1 MSFNVAPLEVGKA
14 RKLSQGRKLSY
25 ISEHGPDFQLH
36 SDTAG
41 VPGPIPD
48 LLWKPSPRLYLAFL
62 TLAVITMMVA
72 LDGTSLSV
80 ALPIIS
86 RDLGG
91 TAIEAFWSGTS
102 FLLCSTI
109 FQPSFASF
117 SHIFGRKPMIL
128 TGLVFFLIGA
138 IIAAVARN
146 FAVLLVGRSLQ
157 GIGGGGLIALT
168 EIVVADLV
176 PLRLRGQ
183 WFGLISAM
191 WALGSVSGPIIGG
204 AFAQGANWRWIFWI
218 NLPFIG
224 IAFVFV
230 PLFLK
235 LAFKPSSFT
244 AQLARVD
251 WFGSFLFIAS
261 TTSFL
266 IPITWGGVSYPWTSW
281 HTLVPLCLGIA
292 GLITFITYE
301 EIIAAEPLI
310 RLVIFKNRTA
320 AVSYSSTV
328 IHGMILWSL
337 LYYMPLYYEAVKGFS
352 PIISGIALFPE
363 TFTVAPA
370 SIVVGILITVT
381 GRYRWA
387 IWAGWFLTVLGT
399 GLLYLLSVQTSTVAW
414 IFLNLVGGLGMG
426 MLFPSMAFA
435 IQASQTNEDL
445 AFAIAMFSFFRAF
458 GQAIGVAVGGTVF
471 QNQMKSK
478 LLAYPALA
486 SKANEYSKDASSLVQ
501 IIKGMQDDGVKQNLQ
516 HAYADSL
523 KVVWAT
529 MCGLAGVGLILSL
542 GTKGLDMNKPL
553 ETEQYFLD
561 EKKTPDEEKK

>member
-25 ISEHGPDFQLH
+25 ISEHGADFEPY
-36 SDTAG
+36 SDPAG
-41 VPGPIPD
+41 VPAAIPD
-48 LLWKPSPRLYLAFL
+48 IMWKPSPRLYLAFL

-86 RDLGG
+86 EDLGG

-138 IIAAVARN
+138 IIAAVARD
-146 FAVLLVGRSLQ
+146 FAVLLAGRSLQ

-191 WALGSVSGPIIGG
+191 WALGSVTGPIIGG

-301 EIIAAEPLI
+301 EIVATEPLI

-320 AVSYSSTV
+320 AVSYIATV
-328 IHGMILWSL
+328 LHGMILWSI
-337 LYYMPLYYEAVKGFS
+337 LYYLPLYYEAVKGFS
-352 PIISGIALFPE
+352 PIISGVALFPE

-370 SIVVGILITVT
+370 SVVVGILITVT

-387 IWAGWFLTVLGT
+387 IWAGWVLTVLGT
-399 GLLYLLSVQTSTVAW
+399 GLLCLLDVDTSTVAW
-414 IFLNLVGGLGMG
+414 IFINL
-426 MLFPSMAFA
+426 
-435 IQASQTNEDL
+435 
-445 AFAIAMFSFFRAF
+445 
-458 GQAIGVAVGGTVF
+458 
-471 QNQMKSK
+471 
-478 LLAYPALA
+478 
-486 SKANEYSKDASSLVQ
+486 
-501 IIKGMQDDGVKQNLQ
+501 
-516 HAYADSL
+516 
-523 KVVWAT
+523 
-529 MCGLAGVGLILSL
+529 
-542 GTKGLDMNKPL
+542 
-553 ETEQYFLD
+553 
-561 EKKTPDEEKK
+561 